1 MSTLAVSVSAVE
13 QLESMLVELDVS
25 PAELRRDPQGRSW
38 LPAQARALVEAEP
51 ACAAMLRDFVD
62 DELALLGAL
71 EDRSVVPSAD
81 PFFTARVVDS
91 LPPQAWA
98 PNRLTPRR
106 RLLVLGVFHLVAV
119 MLALVV
125 LSMVPES
132 TARWAEGA
140 HSVLRWGS
148 QAGSSLWLTA
158 SAIAAVAVVALVAAR
173 SHDTPAT

>member
-1 MSTLAVSVSAVE
+1 MSASAVSGTAVD

-25 PAELRRDPQGRSW
+25 PAELRRDPQGRGW
-38 LPAQARALVEAEP
+38 LPPQARSLVEVDP
-51 ACAAMLRDFVD
+51 ACAAMLREFVD

-71 EDRSVVPSAD
+71 EDSSVMPSAD

-91 LPPQAWA
+91 LPQAWA
-98 PNRLTPRR
+98 PNRLSPRR

-132 TARWAEGA
+132 TARWAEEA

-158 SAIAAVAVVALVAAR
+158 SAIAGVAVVALVAAR